1 MEQLPTVA
9 EHDEARRLDAR
20 LRHVIDLQAA
30 ALVRRRLDAR
40 LRVGE
45 DVVEHAGGD
54 AHGALVVD
62 KVDELEQPLGALA
75 GQGRDEQHRRV
86 GHEAQVAQ
94 DVLAHF
100 FHGAG
105 LFVDQVPLVHNDD
118 GRLARLVREAGD
130 LRVLLRDAVARV
142 DHDQAHIRAL
152 DGELGAH
159 DGEFLNA
166 VVHARLAPDAG
177 GIDKDIFAV
186 FVLKAGVDAVA
197 RRAGDVADD
206 DALFAEDE
214 VHERGLADVRLADDG
229 DAGVVRVR
237 IVRILG
243 REMLQAGIEQV
254 ARAVAVHGGHGD
266 RVAEAEGVKLID
278 AGVDRAGGVHLV
290 DGQHNGLFRA
300 QEHIGHFLIGGGDAG
315 ANLGDEHD
323 DVGRVDGELRLL
335 AHEEQDL
342 IVGARLDAAGIDDI
356 ERAAAPLAL
365 GIEPVARDA
374 GRVLHDGQAAAAELI
389 EEHGLA
395 DVRPAHDRNQG
406 SGHDYPSLWGLYL

>member
-1 MEQLPTVA
+1 MEQFLTVA
-9 EHDEARRLDAR
+9 EHNEAGRLDAR
-20 LRHVIDLQAA
+20 LRHIIDLQAA

-100 FHGAG
+100 LHGAG
-105 LFVDQVPLVHNDD
+105 LFVNQVPLVHDDD

-130 LRVLLRDAVARV
+130 LRILLRDAVARV

-206 DALFAEDE
+206 DALFADC
-214 VHERGLADVRLADDG
+214 LSID
-229 DAGVVRVR
+229 RVR
-237 IVRILG
+237 SICNIP
-243 REMLQAGIEQV
+243 A
-254 ARAVAVHGGHGD
+254 
-266 RVAEAEGVKLID
+266 
-278 AGVDRAGGVHLV
+278 
-290 DGQHNGLFRA
+290 NGL
-300 QEHIGHFLIGGGDAG
+300 
-315 ANLGDEHD
+315 
-323 DVGRVDGELRLL
+323 LRKRISSSMQGLP
-335 AHEEQDL
+335 
-342 IVGARLDAAGIDDI
+342 IVGKAVYSFFSSVSI
-356 ERAAAPLAL
+356 
-365 GIEPVARDA
+365 VWF
-374 GRVLHDGQAAAAELI
+374 
-389 EEHGLA
+389 
-395 DVRPAHDRNQG
+395 
-406 SGHDYPSLWGLYL
+406 SLQI